1 MIGYNTFVSRILFAF
16 FLPLLLVAPFAIH
29 LTSGQTGSTD
39 ESNKIVSNSNLSEIL
54 SQGETVLI
62 EQRDETN
69 ANMFRLCVK
78 YNVIQGMKL
87 VTSMLTAAHH
97 RRHLMVWKIFAP
109 RFIFE
114 GIGFLVSA
122 VFLCLGYIV
131 FIRVK
136 QSLTYYVEELS
147 LKKDK

>member
-1 MIGYNTFVSRILFAF
+1 M
-16 FLPLLLVAPFAIH
+16 APFAIY
-29 LTSGQTGSTD
+29 LTTVS
-39 ESNKIVSNSNLSEIL
+39 ESKIVSNANLSDIL

-78 YNVIQGMKL
+78 YNVIQGLKL
-87 VTSMLTAAHH
+87 VASMLTAAHH

-114 GIGFLVSA
+114 GIGFIVSA
-122 VFLCLGYIV
+122 LFLCLGYIV

-136 QSLTYYVEELS
+136 QSLTDYVEDLS